1 MQGRARIEPRGY
13 LDLASMLAEERLDAV
28 AILSPAEHHAEHLA
42 QAAAAGVHVLCE
54 KPFVW
59 GVTDPAGRAGRLL
72 LGFKSDIQ
80 RPIAAILILN
90 TIANTA
96 GATVAGAQ
104 ARSLFGDAAVPLF
117 ATLFTLAVLFLAE
130 ILPKVIGVTY
140 SRTVAPAIAV
150 PLHALIIPLS
160 PLIWA
165 TQAVTRLVRRR
176 PQPVAPEDEVQQFAQ
191 MSAEEGSILPEEAA
205 LVKNVLR
212 LNEVRAQDI
221 LTPRNVVFKLP
232 ATHTVHDL
240 RDVVGTLPY
249 SRIPVYDHD
258 DPEHWT
264 GVVNRR
270 DLLQAFAENKAN
282 VAVEPMAKPLHFVP
296 SSMRGHTLL
305 REFLGRREH
314 LFGLVDEF
322 GSVAGVVTLEDVL
335 ESLLGEEIVDETD
348 TTVDLQA
355 AARQRRGELLED
367 DGGGEKG
374 RD

>member
-1 MQGRARIEPRGY
+1 MTF
-13 LDLASMLAEERLDAV
+13 LVVCVLAVLAVSAFCSLSEAGLYAVRLPYVRV
-28 AILSPAEHHAEHLA
+28 AA
-42 QAAAAGVHVLCE
+42 QSGS
-54 KPFVW
+54 
-59 GVTDPAGRAGRLL
+59 RAGRIL
-72 LGFKSDIQ
+72 LGFKHDVQ

-104 ARSLFGDAAVPLF
+104 ARALFGDAVVPGF
-117 ATLFTLAVLFLAE
+117 ATFFTLAVLFLAE
-130 ILPKVIGVTY
+130 TLPKAIGVSY
-140 SRTVAPAIAV
+140 NRFVAIAIAV
-150 PLHALIIPLS
+150 PLRAIMVLLAPL
-160 PLIWA
+160 LWL
-165 TQAVTRLVRRR
+165 TQAVTRLVQRG
-176 PQPVAPEDEVQQFAQ
+176 PQPIASEDEVQQFAQ

-205 LVKNVLR
+205 LVNNVLR

-249 SRIPVYDHD
+249 SRIPIYDHD

-270 DLLQAFAENKAN
+270 DLLQAFAENKTD

-314 LFGLVDEF
+314 LFGVVDEF

-367 DGGGEKG
+367 DGDSKTE